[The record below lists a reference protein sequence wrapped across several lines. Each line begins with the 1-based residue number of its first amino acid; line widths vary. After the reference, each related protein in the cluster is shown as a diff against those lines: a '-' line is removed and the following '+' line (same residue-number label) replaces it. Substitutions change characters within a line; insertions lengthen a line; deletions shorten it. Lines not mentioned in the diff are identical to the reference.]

1 MFDVIIDNTVESDA
15 DSALDETNINSA
27 QQILNQGA
35 GNDAI
40 YTVSQKKFPPLNS
53 VTLSNLN
60 RFSQFLHC

>member
-40 YTVSQKKFPPLNS
+40 YMYIHVAPKTFGA
-53 VTLSNLN
+53 
-60 RFSQFLHC
+60 CY

>member
-53 VTLSNLN
+53 L
-60 RFSQFLHC
+60 